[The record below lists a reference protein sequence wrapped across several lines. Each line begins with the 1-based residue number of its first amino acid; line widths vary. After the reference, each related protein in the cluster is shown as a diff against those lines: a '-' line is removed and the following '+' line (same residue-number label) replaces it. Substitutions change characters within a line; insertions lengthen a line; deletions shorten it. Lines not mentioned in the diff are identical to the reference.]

1 MAPKKTYYLVVRG
14 HKPGLYQQ
22 WHGAEG
28 AAVQVQGFPNALY
41 KGFATLEAAHE
52 WIRSLTPANQA
63 LAQQLLT
70 MSNAVDSA
78 EHPQIPADIVV
89 IYTDGSA
96 IGNPGPGGY
105 GVVLRYNHHY
115 KELSGGFRLT
125 TNNRMEL
132 MACIVGLRSLKRSMQ
147 VKLYSD
153 SKYVVDAIRNG
164 WAKRWQINNWMR
176 SKTEPAKNA
185 DLWAELLMLCERH
198 QVEFVWVSGHSGV
211 PDNERCHELATAAAQ
226 QPDLPPDIA
235 FEAQLQE
242 SGLVE

>member
-14 HKPGLYQQ
+14 RKPALYKQ

-28 AAVQVQGFPNALY
+28 AAAQVEGFPNALY
-41 KGFATLEAAHE
+41 KGFATLEAADE
-52 WIRSLTPANQA
+52 WIRSLTPADQA
-63 LAQQLLT
+63 QAQQLLAWWNDT
-70 MSNAVDSA
+70 DSS
-78 EHPQIPADIVV
+78 EQIPANTVV

-132 MACIVGLRSLKRSMQ
+132 MACIVGLQALKRPMQ
-147 VKLYSD
+147 VKLHSD
-153 SKYVVDAIRNG
+153 AKYVVDAIRNG
-164 WAKRWQINNWMR
+164 WVKRWQANNWMR
-176 SKTEPAKNA
+176 SKTEPVKNT
-185 DLWAELLMLCERH
+185 DLWTELLVLCERH
-198 QVEFVWVSGHSGV
+198 QVEFVWVPGHSGV
-211 PDNERCHELATAAAQ
+211 PDNERCHELATVAAQ
-226 QPDLPPDIA
+226 QPDLPPDVA

-242 SGLVE
+242 GGLVE